1 MEQPRKMV
9 KYLMLCVI
17 YEGSLR
23 MQQEGNGS
31 ILLAYTDNLSDSSS
45 VIQN

>member
-1 MEQPRKMV
+1 MEEPRKMV

-23 MQQEGNGS
+23 MEQEGGGL
-31 ILLAYTDNLSDSSS
+31 ILLAYSNSVSGSSF